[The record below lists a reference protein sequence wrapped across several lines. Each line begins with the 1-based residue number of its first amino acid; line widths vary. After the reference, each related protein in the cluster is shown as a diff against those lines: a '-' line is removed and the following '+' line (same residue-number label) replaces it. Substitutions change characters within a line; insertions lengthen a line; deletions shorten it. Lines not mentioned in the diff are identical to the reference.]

1 MILYNNGINMSKNKE
16 QGLLQIES
24 NGHSFPIAKYYDI
37 KEGEVWKWQNTT
49 GKYLDTIKIY

>member
-1 MILYNNGINMSKNKE
+1 MSKNKE
-16 QGLLQIES
+16 QGLLCKVYQTES
-24 NGHSFPIAKYYDI
+24 NGHSFPIAKYYEI

>member
-1 MILYNNGINMSKNKE
+1 MSKNKE

-24 NGHSFPIAKYYDI
+24 NGHSFPIAKYYEI